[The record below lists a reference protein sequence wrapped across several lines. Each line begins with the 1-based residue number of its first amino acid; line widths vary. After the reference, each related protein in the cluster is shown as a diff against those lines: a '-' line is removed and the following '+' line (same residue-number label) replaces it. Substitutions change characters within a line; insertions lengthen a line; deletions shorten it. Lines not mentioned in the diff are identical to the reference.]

1 MGRVAWCLTNVVAG
15 LLLMVAPIIGCAIG
29 AFITEVDT
37 TALHIMDETAFVY
50 NWTVEDEMLLGAMQ
64 TLHYTV
70 SYTAA
75 LFAVTLFPESALQ
88 TCSDARLVTQ
98 NISTLAAWRHTWYAF
113 NNATVSV

>member
-1 MGRVAWCLTNVVAG
+1 MGRVVWCLTNVVTG
-15 LLLMVAPIIGCAIG
+15 LLFMVAPIIGCAIG
-29 AFITEVDT
+29 AFFTEVDT

-75 LFAVTLFPESALQ
+75 LFAVTLFPQSALQ
-88 TCSDARLVTQ
+88 TCSDARLVT
-98 NISTLAAWRHTWYAF
+98 NSTTLAAWRHTWYAF
-113 NNATVSV
+113 NSANPSA